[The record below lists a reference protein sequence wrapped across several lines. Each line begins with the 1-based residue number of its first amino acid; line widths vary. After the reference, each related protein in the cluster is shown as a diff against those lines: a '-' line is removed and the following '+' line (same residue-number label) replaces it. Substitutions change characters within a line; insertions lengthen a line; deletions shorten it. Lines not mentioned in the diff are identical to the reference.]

1 MNYKFIKQLAQ
12 QYEIVLGSKSPRR
25 VTLLKET
32 GINFS
37 QIISHLEEKQQLNE
51 SPFDFA
57 QRLAQDKAMWV
68 AKQVK
73 DKQLVI
79 GCDTIVILGNQV
91 LGKPV
96 DKEDAF
102 KTLSTLIG
110 KQHIVCTALALAS
123 KGKILA
129 YGYELTNVFFK
140 KASEE
145 QLRNYIITG
154 EPQDKAGAY
163 GIQGMGGFLVD
174 RIEGNLD
181 NVIGLPRQLLN
192 NLAKEVIEES
202 KINN

>member
-1 MNYKFIKQLAQ
+1 MNYKFIRQLAQ
-12 QYEIVLGSKSPRR
+12 QYEIILGSKSPRR
-25 VTLLKET
+25 VTLLKEI

-37 QIISHLEEKQQLNE
+37 QIIPHIEEKQQSDE
-51 SPFDFA
+51 RPSDFA
-57 QRLAQDKAMWV
+57 QRLAQDKALWV
-68 AKQVK
+68 AKQVE

-79 GCDTIVILGNQV
+79 SCDTIVVLNDQV

-96 DKEDAF
+96 DNDDAF
-102 KTLSTLIG
+102 KILSTLIG
-110 KQHIVCTALALAS
+110 KRHIVCTALALAN

-154 EPQDKAGAY
+154 EPKDKAGAY

-181 NVIGLPRQLLN
+181 NVIGLPRQLLG
-192 NLAKEVIEES
+192 NLAKEVI
-202 KINN
+202 KGN